1 MLRPS
6 TEREHLHKHVAYP
19 DEHGHQDIASPSSE
33 LNYSLVISAVVKRSK
48 TAIIG
53 NRSR

>member
-19 DEHGHQDIASPSSE
+19 DEHGHQDITSPSVE
-33 LNYSLVISAVVKRSK
+33 LNYLLVTFAVVKRSR

-53 NRSR
+53 NI

>member
-19 DEHGHQDIASPSSE
+19 DEHRNQDITSPYFELCYSS
-33 LNYSLVISAVVKRSK
+33 VTFAVVKRSR

-53 NRSR
+53 NI